1 MLCVFVCV
9 CVRERE
15 DEREKEEN
23 ACVWRA
29 GGPLERGV
37 ARGEPERTRYYLDV
51 CVVVKTKRREASV
64 ASGSGRLRVRS
75 L

>member
-1 MLCVFVCV
+1 M
-9 CVRERE
+9 RERE

-29 GGPLERGV
+29 GGPLERGG

-51 CVVVKTKRREASV
+51 CVVVKTNAEKRQWLPAGV
-64 ASGSGRLRVRS
+64 GGYV
-75 L
+75 